1 MGIKLERK
9 PAVEP
14 KLDIF
19 HPFNEIAVTLSGG
32 GFRASAFSLG
42 CLSYLHRMKY
52 EEIPLVE
59 RIKFV
64 AATSSGAMTG
74 MTFAAHSRMGLPFS
88 KTYDHLR
95 HNVLAGDK
103 IMTEAARIVKDDKEW
118 RDTPTKSR
126 NSINAFAKAYQKMVF
141 EGLTFDVFWKNREG
155 SVEEVCFN
163 TSEMEN
169 GRAFRFQTDGKVE
182 TNEILGDRY
191 LRIKDNNIPA
201 VKKLKLGDILAAS
214 SCFPIG
220 FEPMVFPDDFSE
232 DEAHKNE
239 LAGNT
244 EKAKSYDWEDYETF
258 TRPFALMDG
267 GITDNQG
274 IESLQLSNQ
283 RRITRTGRGYDLML
297 ICDAVNYFMDPFVPQ
312 KEAENWWNRI
322 SLANIINVHKYSVI
336 VFAISIVM
344 LFVSKDLRL
353 ATLMAVISGIM
364 FSLFLFVRYALM
376 RRPAV
381 PDPAHVVGTGHVP
394 EQESLWNTPVVLFL
408 DFFLQNPLFKTE
420 SMLKVRIRSALRVA
434 MEIYLL
440 QIRRINYDSLYSD
453 PEWAYK
459 TKAVSIYELSKS
471 NENVL
476 QRQFK
481 RKGFSEE
488 RIKLLTPSERVM
500 QVSDYARQMS
510 TTLWFSKTDMREGM
524 DSRRDSLIAS
534 GQFTMCYNLLEYIMQ
549 IEEKYPEVRIDE
561 HIQNLKKE
569 IMDDWAKFQTDPM
582 FMIDSPE
589 VK

>member
-1 MGIKLERK
+1 MGIQLERK

-19 HPFNEIAVTLSGG
+19 RPFNEIAVTLSGG

-42 CLSYLHRMKY
+42 CLSYLHRLKY
-52 EEIPLVE
+52 ENVSLVE

-64 AATSSGAMTG
+64 AATSTGAMTG
-74 MTFAAHSRMGLPFS
+74 MAFAAHSRMGQPFS
-88 KTYDHLR
+88 KTYNHLR
-95 HNVLAGDK
+95 HNVLVGDR
-103 IMTEAARIVKDDKEW
+103 IMKEAARIIKDDKEW
-118 RDTPTKSR
+118 KNTPTKNR
-126 NSINAFAKAYQKMVF
+126 NSINAFAKVYQKLLF
-141 EGLTFDVFWKNREG
+141 EDLTFEVFWNNREG

-169 GRAFRFQTDGKVE
+169 GRAFRFQTDGRAD
-182 TNEILGDRY
+182 TYEILGDRY
-191 LRIKDNNIPA
+191 LRVKDNNIPA
-201 VKKLKLGDILAAS
+201 IKKLKLGDILAAS

-220 FEPMVFPDDFSE
+220 FEPMVFPDDFAE
-232 DEAHKNE
+232 DEAHKND
-239 LAGNT
+239 LTANT
-244 EKAKSYDWEDYETF
+244 EKAKNYDWEDYETF

-274 IESLQLSNQ
+274 IEGLRLSNE
-283 RRITRTGRGYDLML
+283 RKKARTGSGYDLML

-336 VFAISIVM
+336 VFAVSIIM
-344 LFVSKDLRL
+344 LFVSNDLRL
-353 ATLMAVISGIM
+353 ATMLAVVSGIM
-364 FSLFLFVRYALM
+364 FSIFLFVRFELVK
-376 RRPAV
+376 RP
-381 PDPAHVVGTGHVP
+381 PIPKTIPGQVP
-394 EQESLWNTPVVLFL
+394 EQESLWDTPVVLFL

-420 SMLKVRIRSALRVA
+420 QMLKVRIRSALRVA

-440 QIRRINYDSLYSD
+440 QIRRINYDGLYSD

-459 TKAVSIYELSKS
+459 TKSASIYELSKS

-481 RKGFSEE
+481 RKGFGDELI
-488 RIKLLTPSERVM
+488 RLLTPSEKVM
-500 QVSDYARQMS
+500 QVADYARQMS
-510 TTLWFSKTDMREGM
+510 TTLWFSKTDMREGI

-534 GQFTMCYNLLEYIMQ
+534 GQFTMCYNLLEYIYQ
-549 IEEKYPEVRIDE
+549 IEDKYPEVRTDE
-561 HIQNLKKE
+561 AIQTLKKQ
-569 IMDDWAKFQTDPM
+569 IMADWAKFQADPM
-582 FMIDSPE
+582 FMIENPDAE
-589 VK
+589 